1 MIQEPLALF
10 SFFCAIVLLARW
22 LEARFAFVQKISSA
36 VVCTLLGIVLSN
48 AGVIPSDSPVHAGIL
63 TYAVPYAIVLVV
75 ISSNLRELR
84 FAGAR
89 MMGAFGF
96 ATLGAFAG
104 GVMGGILFASLVGPE
119 TWKLAG
125 AFSGSFVGG
134 GMNFIAVGRGLQTED
149 SIFAA
154 ASVADNLSTVPFML
168 TQIWLFGVLA
178 RYYPQAPPS
187 DPQAPRGPSSD
198 EVRARWTEGTLGIAD
213 LTALVG
219 LPLFSMYV
227 ARQLAP
233 LIPGFPDV
241 LWLTTF
247 AIVLAQLPIVQKIR
261 GGAMVSYFAM
271 HLFFIVFGAKSLLSE
286 VVRSGPMLFAFMLA
300 IIAIQAGIAYGL
312 GRLFRLDLPTISI
325 AAQAAVGGPGS
336 ALPFAL
342 TMKWAHLATPGVIAG
357 IFGYAVGNYVGFG
370 VAYAVRWFVG
380 S

>member
-10 SFFCAIVLLARW
+10 SFFCAIILGARW
-22 LEARFAFVQKISSA
+22 LESRFAFVQKISSA
-36 VVCTLLGIVLSN
+36 VVCTLLGISLSN

-75 ISSNLRELR
+75 ISSNLRDLR

-89 MMGAFGF
+89 MMGAFGI
-96 ATLGAFAG
+96 ATLGAFVGGVAG
-104 GVMGGILFASLVGPE
+104 GVLFAASVGPE

-149 SIFAA
+149 GIFAA

-168 TQIWLFGVLA
+168 AQIWLFGVLA
-178 RYYPQAPPS
+178 RYYPEAPAS
-187 DPQAPRGPSSD
+187 QGSTSGPSSE
-198 EVRARWTEGTLGIAD
+198 EVRVRWTEGTLSIAD
-213 LTALVG
+213 LTALAG
-219 LPLFSMYV
+219 LPLLCMYV
-227 ARQLAP
+227 ARRLAP
-233 LIPGFPDV
+233 IIPGFPDV

-247 AIVLAQLPIVQKIR
+247 AIILAQIPLVQKVR
-261 GGAMVSYFAM
+261 GGAMISYFAM

-286 VVRSGPMLFAFMLA
+286 VVRSGPTLFVFMLS
-300 IIAIQAGIAYGL
+300 IIAIQALIAYGL
-312 GRLFRLDLPTISI
+312 GRIFRLDLPTISI

-336 ALPFAL
+336 ALPLAL
-342 TMKWAHLATPGVIAG
+342 TMKWGHLATPGVIAG
-357 IFGYAVGNYVGFG
+357 IFGYAIGNYIGFA
-370 VAYAVRWFVG
+370 VAYAVRWFVP